1 MSFARTVLLVAAAA
15 ALSLAMPLLV
25 AHAKQA
31 ASLTVTYSN
40 GQFQPSALHAPA
52 NTPLALTVKNLDP
65 KSMEFESNSL
75 RVETVIAAKSEGV
88 IKLRPLQPGKYDF
101 YDDFGGK
108 ADGTLTV
115 Q

>member
-1 MSFARTVLLVAAAA
+1 MSLARTVLLVAASA
-15 ALSLAMPLLV
+15 ALSLATPFPI
-25 AHAKQA
+25 AHAQQA
-31 ASLTVTYSN
+31 ASVTVTYSN
-40 GQFQPSALHAPA
+40 GKFQPSALHAPA
-52 NTPLALTVKNLDP
+52 NTPLALTVKNLDA

>member
-1 MSFARTVLLVAAAA
+1 MSFARAFLLVATSA
-15 ALSLAMPLLV
+15 ALGLATSLPI
-25 AHAKQA
+25 AHAQQT

-40 GQFQPSALHAPA
+40 GKFQPSTLHAPA
-52 NTPLALTVKNLDP
+52 NTPLALTVKNLDA
-65 KSMEFESNSL
+65 KSMEFESASL
-75 RVETVIAAKSEGV
+75 RVETVINAKSEGV
-88 IKLRPLQPGKYDF
+88 IKLRPLQPGKYEF